1 MQVNRSMLL
10 LAMGALLAFATAAK
24 DDEATKLGVV
34 DVDQAI
40 SSTEEGKAAREEL
53 GRKQREAEAEIV
65 PLYERFKGQR
75 DDLESKKFVLSEDA
89 LYQKQLDLMET
100 QNQIQNK
107 EKELEGRLKVDR
119 QRLLGPLTVKL
130 REIIDAVGKDEGFTL
145 IIGRGTPG
153 VLYTREALD
162 ITDLVIEKYN
172 SKS

>member
-1 MQVNRSMLL
+1 
-10 LAMGALLAFATAAK
+10 MGALLAFATAAK
-24 DDEATKLGVV
+24 DDEAMKLGVV

>member
-1 MQVNRSMLL
+1 MQVKRSMLL

-24 DDEATKLGVV
+24 EDEAMKIGVV

-53 GRKQREAEAEIV
+53 GRKQREAESKIV
-65 PLYERFKGQR
+65 PLYERF
-75 DDLESKKFVLSEDA
+75 
-89 LYQKQLDLMET
+89 QKQLDLMET
-100 QNQIQNK
+100 QNQIQSL
-107 EKELEGRLKVDR
+107 EKELEGQLKVDR
-119 QRLLGPLTVKL
+119 QRLLGPRTVKL
-130 REIIDAVGKDEGFTL
+130 REIIDDVGKSAGYLL

-172 SKS
+172 AKS

>member
-1 MQVNRSMLL
+1 MQVNRSMLF

-24 DDEATKLGVV
+24 DDEAMKLGVV